1 MAGALCKKCG
11 SRLDKTLLLAG
22 MDKHPT
28 CQPRPASEIL
38 AEEITSD
45 LKDIV
50 RWTDNNAA
58 RSLQASIG
66 PSELGEPCERKISY
80 RLAGVTE
87 VNEWTDPWPAI
98 VGTAVHAWLERAIGK
113 FQSVH
118 HMDRWVTES
127 TVRVDA
133 LVTGHVDLYD
143 RQTGTVI
150 DFKTMSPTKMKD
162 FLRKGPSEQH
172 IDQVN
177 LYALGLSNAGQAVNY
192 VSLVAVPRSGW
203 LSEFK
208 TWVGPYEP
216 SRAARALSRMY
227 TIADELIAQ
236 GDVIDFSTIPAE
248 PGRGCSFCPW
258 YVGGDRVPS
267 AAGCPGDSAARVEKY
282 SAGLAG

>member
-1 MAGALCKKCG
+1 MAVP
-11 SRLDKTLLLAG
+11 DVV
-22 MDKHPT
+22 
-28 CQPRPASEIL
+28 
-38 AEEITSD
+38 AEDFTSD

-50 RWTDNNAA
+50 RWTNDNAA
-58 RSLQASIG
+58 RSLQRSIG
-66 PSELGEPCERKISY
+66 PSELGEPCERKIAY

-98 VGTAVHAWLERAIGK
+98 VGTAIHAWLERAFGT

-143 RQTGTVI
+143 RETGTVI
-150 DFKTMSPTKMKD
+150 DFKTMSPTRMKD
-162 FLRKGPSEQH
+162 FIRKGPSEQH
-172 IDQVN
+172 IDQVT
-177 LYALGLSNAGQAVNY
+177 LYALGKENAGEAVDH
-192 VSLVAVPRSGW
+192 VALVAVPRSGW
-203 LSEFK
+203 LSEFR
-208 TWVGPYEP
+208 TWAGPYEP
-216 SRAARALSRMY
+216 ARARRVLARMY
-227 TIADELIAQ
+227 AIADGLIAQ
-236 GDVIDFSTIPAE
+236 GEVIDYSTIPAV

-258 YVGGDRVPS
+258 YRGGDREAS